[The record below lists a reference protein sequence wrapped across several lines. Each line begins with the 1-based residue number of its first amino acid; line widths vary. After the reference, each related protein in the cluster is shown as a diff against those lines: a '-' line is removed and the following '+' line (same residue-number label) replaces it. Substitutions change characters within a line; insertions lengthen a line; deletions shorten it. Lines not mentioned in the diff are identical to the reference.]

1 MRIKNR
7 WNWNLVIDGLML
19 VDMALIAGI
28 GFLMKYTLPPGRERV
43 LRYGE
48 NTDLYFL
55 GIDRHQWGGIHL
67 WAAYVLLGLLV
78 LHVVLHWD
86 MVLCLLRKAV
96 PRRTVRSAIWAG
108 LTIVSAGF
116 LVFAFLVRPTRTVR
130 SDHLYRNAPA
140 VRGGSEAPLPSSSA
154 EAEGAGGLVGED
166 PGRGRAGRQA
176 GPEAPGDDAD
186 PQSHE
191 REARGRRT
199 VLGSM
204 TVADVAEVY
213 GMTVEDVKRCL
224 DLPPGVTGADSMGRL
239 RRALGFTMREVEERL
254 ERPSRG
260 AESAGEIP

>member
-7 WNWNLVIDGLML
+7 WNWNLLVDALML
-19 VDMALIAGI
+19 LDMALIAGI

-55 GIDRHQWGGIHL
+55 GSDRHQWGGIHL
-67 WAAYVLLGLLV
+67 WAAYVLLGLLI

-96 PRRTVRSAIWAG
+96 PRRTVRSAICAG
-108 LTIVSAGF
+108 LTVISAGF
-116 LVFAFLVRPTRTVR
+116 LVFAFLVRPTRTER
-130 SDHLYRNAPA
+130 SDHLYRNAPT
-140 VRGGSEAPLPSSSA
+140 VREGSAAPSPSYSA
-154 EAEGAGGLVGED
+154 EVEGAGGLVGED
-166 PGRGRAGRQA
+166 PGRGLAGRQA
-176 GPEAPGDDAD
+176 GPEALGDDGK

-191 REARGRRT
+191 REERGRRT

-204 TVADVAEVY
+204 TVAGVAEVY

-224 DLPPGVTGADSMGRL
+224 DLPAGVTGADSMGRL
-239 RRALGFTMREVEERL
+239 RRALGFTMREAEVRL
-254 ERPSRG
+254 ERASRG
-260 AESAGEIP
+260 AESSGELP